1 MLKVK
6 RALVFLFCLQALVSN
21 MVPMACLAQGGDST
35 QLPFSTQQYY
45 NMGYGNRPGGGHV
58 SVPSVYGRGTSRASW
73 YLPGNAAPG
82 DGAPPGYAPAQNP
95 SMPMPAPAV
104 PQSGPP
110 TIAAGT
116 VLPCVMMTTIT
127 EKGVKNGDSVRAQ
140 VSRNIS
146 LNSPAAYIPAGTM
159 ISGVVRDYHDGH
171 WINKE
176 NYLSIVFEQMQFPD
190 GRIFPIRAHLVNNFS
205 GYGPAG
211 DPNSDVAKHARWE
224 QEGLHQDAGN
234 LIDMAMTLPF
244 SPGSIRGFWSGGTT
258 INGGIM
264 ALGNVLLHKDRNS
277 NLVIPSGANVHL
289 QLEGNVDLSGS
300 PQQANVPPAN
310 SGF

>member
-1 MLKVK
+1 
-6 RALVFLFCLQALVSN
+6 
-21 MVPMACLAQGGDST
+21 
-35 QLPFSTQQYY
+35 
-45 NMGYGNRPGGGHV
+45 MGYGNRSGGGHI

-73 YLPGNAAPG
+73 YLPGNTAPG
-82 DGAPPGYAPAQNP
+82 DGGMPAGGVPQYQ
-95 SMPMPAPAV
+95 SMPMAAPAV
-104 PQSGPP
+104 PQSAPP
-110 TIAAGT
+110 MMAAGT
-116 VLPCVMMTTIT
+116 ILPCTLMTTIT
-127 EKGVKNGDSVRAQ
+127 EKGVKGGDVVRAT
-140 VSRNIS
+140 VSRNVA

-171 WINKE
+171 LMNKE

-190 GRIFPIRAHLVNNFS
+190 GRTFPIRAHLLNQYS

-224 QEGLHQDAGN
+224 QMGLRQDSGN
-234 LIDMAMTLPF
+234 LIDMACTLPF

-277 NLVIPSGANVHL
+277 NLVIPSGANV
-289 QLEGNVDLSGS
+289 QLELEQNVSLVPAGAGPAS
-300 PQQANVPPAN
+300 AAAPPAS